1 MSDINRKTVD
11 YLVLHHSVTPL
22 WSNKSKKEIAQW
34 FSDTGFNRG
43 YEGNSAKWS
52 GLVNPYTGA
61 KSYSQAHY
69 AGQRVDKTT
78 PDATDKERQAGFRLV
93 PLVKDVWGQICWH
106 AGNWEIN
113 RASIGIEC
121 LGDYRNYTLRDGD
134 CRVIAD
140 FWRPQDVKL
149 KGATVVLGHNEIAAT
164 ACPARIMEKRALIV
178 DMINNPA
185 KYEPKVPVVTVK
197 EETRTERIHF
207 QQLEQSEPSL
217 PLGERVTAVKG
228 VDGIVTVIEV
238 VTLTDGKETSRV
250 TKSRTITTQ
259 PIDEIILVGTKTK
272 DQEQDERLNA
282 IEKILDFFKGVWNAL
297 VDLITKKG
305 KL

>member
-1 MSDINRKTVD
+1 MDINRKIVD
-11 YLVLHHSVTPL
+11 YLVLHHAVTGTL
-22 WSNKSKKEIAQW
+22 ESWSKPQIAQW
-34 FSDTGFNRG
+34 FSDNGFARAYGSNPA
-43 YEGNSAKWS
+43 NWS
-52 GLVNPYTGA
+52 GLYNPYTGA

-69 AGQRVDKTT
+69 AGQRVDATT
-78 PDATDKERQAGFRLV
+78 PDATDAEKKAGFRLV

-140 FWRPQDVKL
+140 FWRPQDQKL
-149 KGATVVLGHNEIAAT
+149 GGATAVCGHNEVSDNPT
-164 ACPARIMEKRALIV
+164 ACPARIMEMRQLIV
-178 DMINNPA
+178 DYINNP
-185 KYEPKVPVVTVK
+185 PKPPAVITVK

-207 QQLEQSEPSL
+207 TKTDVSNPELEIGKINVIQK
-217 PLGERVTAVKG
+217 GE
-228 VDGIVTVIEV
+228 DGIVTVVET
-238 VTLTDGKETSRV
+238 VTYTDGKETSRV
-250 TKSRTITTQ
+250 TKSRTITKN
-259 PIDEIILVGTKTK
+259 PIEEITEIGTKTK

-297 VDLITKKG
+297 VDLIIRKG
-305 KL
+305 KI